1 MSTAPSAQDVKQLR
15 EKTGVGIMEC
25 KGALR
30 ESGGDFDKAVDI
42 LRKKGIA
49 VAQKKSSR
57 ATKEGAVTSYI
68 HMGGKIGVMVEIGC
82 ETDFVAKNDDFKEFS
97 KNIAMHIAAASPLYL
112 DRDAVSAEY
121 IAKEKEIFTEQIKDK
136 PDNIREKIVQ
146 GKIDKMMEEICLLD
160 QKYVKDDS
168 KTINEYLTETI
179 ARIGENI
186 VLRRF
191 VKYTLGEESSD

>member
-1 MSTAPSAQDVKQLR
+1 MSTAPSAADVKMLR

-25 KGALR
+25 KSALS
-30 ESGGDFDKAVDI
+30 EAAGDFEKAVEI

-49 VAQKKSSR
+49 VAEKKSSR
-57 ATKEGAVTSYI
+57 ATKEGAITSYI

-112 DRDAVSAEY
+112 TRDDVPAEY
-121 IAKEKEIFTEQIKDK
+121 IAKEKEIFSEQIKDK
-136 PDNIREKIVQ
+136 PANIIEKIVE
-146 GKIDKMMEEICLLD
+146 GKVDKMMEDICLLD
-160 QKYVKDDS
+160 QKYVKDD
-168 KTINEYLTETI
+168 KQTIKEYVTATI

-186 VLRRF
+186 VIRRF
-191 VKYTLGEESSD
+191 VKYTLGEEIKK